1 MYLAI
6 NFAKKNINQRIFGL
20 QPLFALILT
29 VSSESEKPKTKT
41 VKDQKPENSAFL
53 QKFLPKPLQYN
64 INQRYGGLSGQEYFN
79 EAVLKLKNEGLLKND
94 YNGYYDYN
102 DGNEEYYL
110 KNDGGSINPG
120 LPYNVPNIWGYSRN
134 GGLGK
139 LISHS
144 YNGDSNVWGYLRNNN
159 GRLRNEEGKVRS
171 VNREY
176 PRTQGRQ
183 RGLDYGVLN
192 NLNAYLEPENIGYV
206 GLVGQGKGIK
216 DRYYFRLI
224 GRKGLGFDKRTAAAY
239 GLYAPITPKLLEVEG
254 GGYLRK
260 FNYHDMAGNG
270 YKL

>member
-1 MYLAI
+1 M
-6 NFAKKNINQRIFGL
+6 
-20 QPLFALILT
+20 
-29 VSSESEKPKTKT
+29 SSESEKPKTKT

-64 INQRYGGLSGQEYFN
+64 VNQRYGGLYGQEYFN
-79 EAVLKLKNEGLLKND
+79 EAVLKLRNEGLLSND
-94 YNGYYDYN
+94 YNRYYDYN
-102 DGNEEYYL
+102 GDNEEYL
-110 KNDGGSINPG
+110 KKDGGSINPG

-144 YNGDSNVWGYLRNNN
+144 YNGDSNVWGYLRNND
-159 GRLRNEEGKVRS
+159 GRLRNEEGKVRYDEKLRP

-176 PRTQGRQ
+176 PRIQGRQ
-183 RGLDYGVLN
+183 RVLDYGVLN

-206 GLVGQGKGIK
+206 GLVGQGIGIK

-224 GRKGLGFDKRTAAAY
+224 GRKGLGFDKRTTAAY
-239 GLYAPITPKLLEVEG
+239 GLYAPITPKLLEVER
-254 GGYLRK
+254 GGYPRK
-260 FNYHDMAGNG
+260 FNYHIHDMAGNG